1 MPFKRIAILAAICW
15 PMLTAYGHAAT
26 LTVVNQSDSYVT
38 ISVDGAYGCNTA
50 GHTTCTI
57 PVSEG
62 THALKAVRS
71 DNGSSTSLTATV
83 PAAEYRWTLFNVT
96 GGGASNACVARA
108 RAFEAKVDNF
118 NRRCTGARSISQAA
132 LYQSCA
138 SEKAALAAEQNRI
151 CSECPGCQR

>member
-1 MPFKRIAILAAICW
+1 
-15 PMLTAYGHAAT
+15 
-26 LTVVNQSDSYVT
+26 
-38 ISVDGAYGCNTA
+38 SVDGAYGCNTA

-83 PAAEYRWTLFNVT
+83 PAAGYRWTLFNVT
-96 GGGASNACVARA
+96 GGGATNARAARA
-108 RAFEAKVDNF
+108 RACEAKVDNF

-151 CSECPGCQR
+151 CSECPGCQRSPRPPVPTIRFDSAQQQQRASRSTACPYPFST